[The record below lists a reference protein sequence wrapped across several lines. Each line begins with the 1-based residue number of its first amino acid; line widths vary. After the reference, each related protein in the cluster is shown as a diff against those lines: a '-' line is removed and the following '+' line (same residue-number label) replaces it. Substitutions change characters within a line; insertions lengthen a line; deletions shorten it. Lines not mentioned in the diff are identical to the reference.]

1 MKFAGGGI
9 LERET
14 PLDDEINPMDDITA
28 ILLEA
33 MEQAGI
39 SGLCRE
45 GQIEF
50 AVQEA
55 QKYRPDVSRARLF
68 QLAEAAARG

>member
-1 MKFAGGGI
+1 
-9 LERET
+9 
-14 PLDDEINPMDDITA
+14 MDDITA

-55 QKYRPDVSRARLF
+55 QKQGTDISRARLF
-68 QLAEAAARG
+68 QLAEAAARR

>member
-1 MKFAGGGI
+1 
-9 LERET
+9 
-14 PLDDEINPMDDITA
+14 MDDITA

-55 QKYRPDVSRARLF
+55 QKHRPDVSRAMLF

>member
-1 MKFAGGGI
+1 MDH
-9 LERET
+9 ET
-14 PLDDEINPMDDITA
+14 NPMDDIAA

-55 QKYRPDVSRARLF
+55 QKHRPDVSRARLF

>member
-1 MKFAGGGI
+1 MNA
-9 LERET
+9 
-14 PLDDEINPMDDITA
+14 MDDITA

-55 QKYRPDVSRARLF
+55 QKHRPEVSRALLF
-68 QLAEAAARG
+68 QLAEAAARR

>member
-1 MKFAGGGI
+1 MNA
-9 LERET
+9 
-14 PLDDEINPMDDITA
+14 MDDITA

-55 QKYRPDVSRARLF
+55 QKQGTDISRARLF
-68 QLAEAAARG
+68 QLAEAAARE

>member
-1 MKFAGGGI
+1 
-9 LERET
+9 
-14 PLDDEINPMDDITA
+14 MDDITT

-55 QKYRPDVSRARLF
+55 QKERPDVSRAMLF